1 MAALSCLAARRIT
14 GVWPMT
20 LLVLSTYPKASRS
33 FWKISWRMG
42 SPPSSS
48 ISRTRGMRVLLCSSG
63 PAREERADARH
74 RVGGLEGLGD
84 EVVGAERG
92 GPDAVGVAG
101 ARGEHDH
108 GQPRRRRRLAET
120 AQGLEAVGLRHDHV
134 QDDQV
139 GGGLRQPRQR
149 RPSAAHP
156 GGGEDRGGG
165 EYGE

>member
-48 ISRTRGMRVLLCSSG
+48 ISRTRGMRVLLWVSG
-63 PAREERADARH
+63 A
-74 RVGGLEGLGD
+74 
-84 EVVGAERG
+84 AECGR
-92 GPDAVGVAG
+92 VAG

-139 GGGLRQPRQR
+139 GGGVRQPRQR
-149 RPSAAHP
+149 PPAAAHR
-156 GGGEDRGGG
+156 GRGE
-165 EYGE
+165 